1 VEAKQRNMSDRI
13 ELLTQQLAINTT
25 TINEV
30 AKVDSIVS
38 ELIDRLEKK

>member
-1 VEAKQRNMSDRI
+1 MWTRLILGLGVYEAFIIGLLQSD
-13 ELLTQQLAINTT
+13 
-25 TINEV
+25 INEV